1 MANVVEVSGLQVEF
15 PIGDS
20 YCKAVRGV
28 SFNMSEGQK
37 LGLVGESGCGKS
49 VTALALMSLL
59 PPLAKVSGTISFLGK
74 NLLEATEA
82 ERQKIRGNQI
92 SMIFQE
98 PMTSLNPVHRIGDQ
112 IGESLLLHKG
122 MSGAEARQEA
132 IRLLEHVGIARAA
145 QVVDEYP
152 HQLSGGMRQRVM
164 IAIAMA
170 CHPSLLIAD
179 EPTTALDVTIQA
191 QILDLMQKVAQDFGT
206 SILMITHNL
215 GVVAEMCDHVA
226 VMYAGN
232 IVEQGEVRQVF
243 HHPAHPYTRG
253 LLNSLPGITGKRSRL
268 QPIEGNV
275 PSIRNIPD
283 GCAFAPRCREA
294 RVECREGVPPFHQVE
309 PGHRSRC
316 FASAP

>member
-1 MANVVEVSGLQVEF
+1 LANVVEVSGLQVEF